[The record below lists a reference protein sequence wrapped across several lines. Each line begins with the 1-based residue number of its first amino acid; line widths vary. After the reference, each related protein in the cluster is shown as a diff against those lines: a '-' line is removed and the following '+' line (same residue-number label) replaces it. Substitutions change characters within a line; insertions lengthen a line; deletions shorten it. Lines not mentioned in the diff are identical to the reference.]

1 MALGSDENPNNGAQ
15 EPFAYVL
22 IPVLVFGLIVSLI
35 TCYRFRRR
43 KRRLARLVE
52 EGGSPTFVRDPET
65 GRTRIDGRGANGA
78 AATGR
83 RRAGR
88 RLGLG
93 VGSREEGLN
102 ELGEAPPAYTPNAP
116 KPPSVEHVELMTYSQ
131 ATAEIG
137 TSRSPPTYGEETSSG
152 VVNGPAVGSTSGG
165 AGAGAGAG
173 ETARL
178 SEEMRR
184 DAPGRSGTNS
194 ASNTTRLSEEMRRDA
209 TGNVTTTGGANE
221 NARLSQDVRGDAT
234 GGDDAAAGGAVEHT
248 SPVEE
253 TRRGATAETA
263 TADTARLSEERR
275 KDTPRGPTMSGDTS
289 ETVGESQET
298 RRDTTEH
305 TTATTT
311 TTTTTTT
318 EATTAADTTIA
329 TSSITEPAP
338 PPKAVLP
345 LASD

>member
-52 EGGSPTFVRDPET
+52 EGGSPTLVRDPET
-65 GRTRIDGRGANGA
+65 GRTRLDGRGTNGA

-137 TSRSPPTYGEETSSG
+137 TSRSPPTYGEESSSG
-152 VVNGPAVGSTSGG
+152 AVNGPAVGSTSGG
-165 AGAGAGAG
+165 AGGSAG

-184 DAPGRSGTNS
+184 DAPGRPGT
-194 ASNTTRLSEEMRRDA
+194 SNTSDTTRLSEEMRRDA
-209 TGNVTTTGGANE
+209 TGNVTTTDGVNE
-221 NARLSQDVRGDAT
+221 NARPSHEVRSNAT
-234 GGDDAAAGGAVEHT
+234 GGDDATAGGAVEST
-248 SPVEE
+248 STVEE
-253 TRRGATAETA
+253 TRRGATAENA
-263 TADTARLSEERR
+263 TAGTARLSEERR
-275 KDTPRGPTMSGDTS
+275 RDTPRSPTMSGDTG
-289 ETVGESQET
+289 ETAGQSQET
-298 RRDTTEH
+298 RGYTPEN

-311 TTTTTTT
+311 AT
-318 EATTAADTTIA
+318 EATTAADTTEA

-345 LASD
+345 PASD